1 MDNILQDDEGHSD
14 CKTESSL
21 PPSGYGT
28 NECDDSLSDS
38 FTDSDAKE
46 NGTSDT
52 NEDTDTEE
60 DVQNK
65 NSKAENLRGDKTDD
79 DTDIEAAVFEYY
91 NKRPDPHST
100 ISTVKGTHNMLR
112 NGLPQQ
118 CLSTAGAVSSSPSTD
133 NDISGISPTNV
144 NDGVPLSYML
154 DNNFSSAL
162 HFSVIPVFSL

>member
-1 MDNILQDDEGHSD
+1 MSD
-14 CKTESSL
+14 T
-21 PPSGYGT
+21 
-28 NECDDSLSDS
+28 
-38 FTDSDAKE
+38 FTDSDIKDE
-46 NGTSDT
+46 GTSDT

-65 NSKAENLRGDKTDD
+65 NGKLENLGEDKTDD

-118 CLSTAGAVSSSPSTD
+118 CLSTAAGAVSSSASTD
-133 NDISGISPTNV
+133 NEISGISPTNE
-144 NDGVPLSYML
+144 NDGMPLSYIL
-154 DNNFSSAL
+154 DNNFSSVL
-162 HFSVIPVFSL
+162 SYRYQVNRCPIHNTNSLYNITYMSFVLTTSIRNNYLF

>member
-1 MDNILQDDEGHSD
+1 M
-14 CKTESSL
+14 
-21 PPSGYGT
+21 
-28 NECDDSLSDS
+28 
-38 FTDSDAKE
+38 
-46 NGTSDT
+46 
-52 NEDTDTEE
+52 
-60 DVQNK
+60 
-65 NSKAENLRGDKTDD
+65 ENLGEDKPDD

-91 NKRPDPHST
+91 NKRSDSHYT

-144 NDGVPLSYML
+144 NDGMPLSYIL

-162 HFSVIPVFSL
+162 SYRYQVKILPIYYTKAL